1 MRLFEKCVYQSEV
14 ADTVYN
20 YIGDD
25 QFAYKKGH
33 NSTMDLIKYQHMWL
47 KIGTR
52 RVHVSAKKL
61 DSHFVF
67 S

>member
-25 QFAYKKGH
+25 NLH
-33 NSTMDLIKYQHMWL
+33 IK
-47 KIGTR
+47 R
-52 RVHVSAKKL
+52 A
-61 DSHFVF
+61 
-67 S
+67 

>member
-14 ADTVYN
+14 ADTVDN

-33 NSTMDLIKYQHMWL
+33 NSTMALIKYQHMWL
-47 KIGTR
+47 KLKI
-52 RVHVSAKKL
+52 KP
-61 DSHFVF
+61 
-67 S
+67 